1 MYQRGEQRPQ
11 RRSELNRKTDLL
23 LLSLAAGR
31 RGTSLLSRAPGVPA
45 SRRRLLTRAPAARPA
60 CRLLRVRKC
69 ARGAKTRTRTNTKDG
84 WWASAFFGA
93 LPAVSAHARRFIPL
107 RTWRP
112 QEVVRGGET
121 GPGRARPG
129 RETDQRFHL
138 LPVGPYCGN
147 NVK

>member
-107 RTWRP
+107 QTWRP
-112 QEVVRGGET
+112 QEGGRSLGGGASPGQT
-121 GPGRARPG
+121 GKLTNAFISFLSVLIVA
-129 RETDQRFHL
+129 TM
-138 LPVGPYCGN
+138 
-147 NVK
+147 